1 MTNNYH
7 RRLTSNRTRSLAPLL
22 VLLFSLAACAQT
34 TANTAAAA
42 PVARWET
49 IKFESK
55 LAGKTLPYHVVLP
68 AGYALPANKDARY
81 AVLYLLHGFGGHHTD
96 WLARTRLADYAA
108 RHQLIVVTPEGD
120 NGWYTDSASAPADK
134 YESYIIK
141 EIIPDVARRYRT
153 RESRGGRAVAGLSM
167 GGFGA
172 LKFGVKYPEL
182 FALAASMSGAVAI
195 ASFRSDDELPAGFLR
210 NSVIKTFGPAGSAT
224 KEANDLF
231 KLLGEMPPE
240 RARALPFL
248 YLDCGTEDSLR
259 LLPSN
264 RALADLLVA
273 RKIPH
278 EYRQLPGDH
287 NWAYW
292 DRQVQEVLRLAERMT
307 ERADA
312 ATAR

>member
-1 MTNNYH
+1 MTNNQH
-7 RRLTSNRTRSLAPLL
+7 RRLTSKRTRSLSPLV

-34 TANTAAAA
+34 AATAPA
-42 PVARWET
+42 ARWET
-49 IKFESK
+49 VKFESK
-55 LAGKTLPYHVVLP
+55 LAGKTLPYQVVLP
-68 AGYALPANKDARY
+68 AGYALPANGGARY

-141 EIIPDVARRYRT
+141 ELIPDVARRYRT

-172 LKFGVKYPEL
+172 LKFGVKYPEV

-195 ASFRSDDELPAGFLR
+195 ASFRGDDELPAGFLR

-224 KEANDLF
+224 KDANDLF

-248 YLDCGTEDSLR
+248 YFDCGTEDSLR

-278 EYRQLPGDH
+278 EYRQLPGNH

-292 DRQVQEVLRLAERMT
+292 DRQVQEVLRLVERMT
-307 ERADA
+307 APADA
-312 ATAR
+312 ATTAR